1 MTVETDDSPS
11 APRNDLAGLKLLA
24 FDRSDPRDASL
35 AWLRQNGVDVHTGRA
50 DRVPGFVRY
59 SEDQIIADARDFAAV
74 LGASTAHF
82 TRTVIERLPQLRF
95 ISKIGIGTDS
105 IDLVAA
111 TEHGIVVTNT
121 PETAGVAAVAEHAIA
136 AMLAVLKRLPHWT
149 LAHMR
154 EGGWRQGEQFSGMMD
169 GATVGII
176 GFGRIGRAVAER
188 LRGWNVKILVHDP
201 FARPAGEDVT
211 WVDLADL
218 LARSDVV
225 TLHCAATRENRH
237 LLNRGNLSG
246 IKPGAVLVNTAR
258 ASLVEPAAI
267 VDGLKSGLLGG
278 AALDVFEP
286 EPPDPQDELFT
297 LENVVVTP
305 HVAARP
311 LEVFLDR
318 RWRAARNLVAVARGE
333 PCPDIVN
340 PEALT
345 RKLRT

>member
-1 MTVETDDSPS
+1 MPAETNESPTTLKPDRAS
-11 APRNDLAGLKLLA
+11 LKLLA

-50 DRVPGFVRY
+50 DRVPGFGRY
-59 SEDQIIADARDFAAV
+59 SEDQIVADAQGFAAV

-82 TRTVIERLPQLRF
+82 TRSVIERLPELRF

-105 IDLVAA
+105 IDLIAA

-121 PETAGVAAVAEHAIA
+121 PESAGVVAVAEHAIA

-154 EGGWRQGEQFSGMMD
+154 EGGWRQGEEFSGTLD
-169 GATVGII
+169 GSTVGII
-176 GFGRIGRAVAER
+176 GYGRIGRAVAQR

-201 FARPAGEDVT
+201 FAHPTDGDVVWT
-211 WVDLADL
+211 DLGDL
-218 LARSDVV
+218 LARSDIV

-237 LLNRGNLSG
+237 LLNRSSLAG
-246 IKPGAVLVNTAR
+246 IKPGAVLINTAR
-258 ASLVEPAAI
+258 ASLVEPGAL

-286 EPPDPQDELFT
+286 EPPDPRDELFT
-297 LENVVVTP
+297 LSNVLVTP
-305 HVAARP
+305 HVAARS

-333 PCPDIVN
+333 TCPDIVN
-340 PEALT
+340 PEVLT
-345 RKLRT
+345 RKRRT